1 MPLQKLQF
9 RPGINR
15 DVTSL
20 SNEGGWVDGDKIRF
34 RLGYPEKLGG
44 WSKYSGSQ
52 YLGSVRSLH
61 NWIALD
67 GSNYLGLGSHLK
79 YYVEEGGT
87 LNDITPV
94 RATAGAGNVTFEA
107 NYQISMS
114 AISAVTGFTFGETV
128 TGGTS
133 GATARVTKNITGIG
147 VLVAITSISGTFQ
160 VAETVTGGT
169 SGTTGTI
176 SALSYSSIVS
186 VQDVN
191 HGAVENDFVI
201 FSGTDSLG
209 GNVTNAILN
218 AEHQITHVEDS
229 GNYEI
234 QVSVTANASDTG
246 NGNSSSTAD
255 GEYQINVGLDSMVG
269 GTGWGSSTYGRGTW
283 GSGSAVTTIA
293 ELRLWSEDNFGED
306 LLINPID
313 SGIYYWDKG
322 TGLSSRAVELSAA
335 TTGAAS
341 GTKTSVPQV
350 AKQIL
355 VSDTDRHVIA
365 FGCDGLGA
373 SSVATQGDG
382 VQDPLLIRFSSQENP
397 IDWWPTSTNTAGD
410 LIIGSGSQFVQALET
425 KREILVWTDASLHS
439 MRFIGPPYTFG
450 ITQLASNTTIMSP
463 NSAVATED
471 FVFWMGL
478 DNFYVY
484 AGQTQQLDC
493 PVKDKVFQNFNF
505 AQADKVFA
513 GVNSEYNEV
522 FWFYPSDDN
531 SLANNGDGQN
541 DKYVVYNYKDKIW
554 YFGNLARTAW
564 IDRGV
569 RTYPIA
575 VQDGYIY
582 NHEFGYDDDGAVM
595 SSFIESAPMDIDDGD
610 RFTLI
615 TKLIP
620 DITFSGS
627 TSISSPQATFTIKA
641 RNNPGVNFLS
651 TSSGITTRTSTV
663 PVEEYTE
670 QLNLRA
676 RGRSF
681 SFRVDSSTL
690 GSKWKLGTPRVDLRP
705 DGRR

>member
-94 RATAGAGNVTFEA
+94 RATAGAGNVTFKA

-114 AISAVTGFTFGETV
+114 AISAGFTFGETV

-133 GATARVTKNITGIG
+133 GATATVTKNITGIG
-147 VLVAITSISGTFQ
+147 VLVSITGISGTFQ

-169 SGTTGTI
+169 SGSTGTI
-176 SALSYSSIVS
+176 SALSYSNIIS

-191 HGAVENDFVI
+191 HGAIENDFVTL
-201 FSGTDSLG
+201 SGTDSLG
-209 GNVTNAILN
+209 GQVTNAILN
-218 AEHQITHVEDS
+218 AEHQIIRVEDS

-234 QVSVTANASDTG
+234 QVSVTADASDTG

-255 GEYQINVGLDSMVG
+255 AEYQINVGLDSMVG
-269 GTGWGSSTYGRGTW
+269 GTGWGAGTYGRGTW
-283 GSGSAVTTIA
+283 GSGSAVTTTT

-397 IDWWPTSTNTAGD
+397 IDWFPTSTNTAGD
-410 LIIGSGSQFVQALET
+410 LIIGSGSQFIQALET

>member
-44 WSKYSGSQ
+44 WSKYSGDQ

-87 LNDITPV
+87 LNDITPI

-107 NYQISMS
+107 NRQISMS
-114 AISAVTGFTFGETV
+114 AISAPTGFDFGETV

-133 GATARVTKNITGIG
+133 GATARVTKNITGTG
-147 VLVAITSISGTFQ
+147 VLVAITSITGTFQ

-169 SGTTGTI
+169 SGTTGVI
-176 SALSYSSIVS
+176 SALSYSDIIS

-191 HGAVENDFVI
+191 HGAVDNDFVI

-209 GNVTNAILN
+209 GNVTDAILD
-218 AEHQITHVEDS
+218 AEHQIIHVEDS

-246 NGNSSSTAD
+246 DGNASSTSDA
-255 GEYQINVGLDSMVG
+255 EYQINVGLDSMVG
-269 GTGWGSSTYGRGTW
+269 GTGWGSSTWGRGTW
-283 GSGSAVTTIA
+283 GSGSSVTTTT

-306 LLINPID
+306 LLINPVD

-322 TGLSSRAVELSAA
+322 TGLSARAVELSAA

-373 SSVATQGDG
+373 SSSATQGDG
-382 VQDPLLIRFSSQENP
+382 IQDPLLIRFSSQENP
-397 IDWWPTSTNTAGD
+397 IDWFPTSINTAGD

-522 FWFYPSDDN
+522 FWFYPSQDN
-531 SLANNGDGQN
+531 ALINNGDGQN
-541 DKYVVYNYKDKIW
+541 DKYVIYNYKDQIW

-575 VQDGYIY
+575 VQGGYIY
-582 NHEFGYDDDGAVM
+582 NHEFGYDDDGSVM
-595 SSFIESAPMDIDDGD
+595 DSFIESAPMDLDDGD

-620 DITFSGS
+620 DITFAGS
-627 TSISSPQATFTIKA
+627 TNISTPQATFSIKA

-651 TSSGITTRTSTV
+651 TSSGIATRTSTV

-681 SFRVDSSTL
+681 AFRVDSSTL

>member
-94 RATAGAGNVTFEA
+94 RATAGAGNVTFKA

-114 AISAVTGFTFGETV
+114 AISAGFTFGETV

-133 GATARVTKNITGIG
+133 GATATVTKNITGIG
-147 VLVAITSISGTFQ
+147 VLVSITGISGTFQ

-169 SGTTGTI
+169 SGSTGTI
-176 SALSYSSIVS
+176 SALSYSNIIS

-191 HGAVENDFVI
+191 HGAIENDFVTL
-201 FSGTDSLG
+201 SGTDSLG
-209 GNVTNAILN
+209 GQVTNAILN
-218 AEHQITHVEDS
+218 AEHQIIRVEDS

-234 QVSVTANASDTG
+234 QVSVTADASDTG

-255 GEYQINVGLDSMVG
+255 AEYQINVGLDSMVG
-269 GTGWGSSTYGRGTW
+269 GTGWGAGTYGRGTW
-283 GSGSAVTTIA
+283 GSGSAVTTTT

-397 IDWWPTSTNTAGD
+397 IDWFPTSTNTAGD
-410 LIIGSGSQFVQALET
+410 LIIGSGSQFIQALET

-463 NSAVATED
+463 NSAVATKD